1 MAKKSCQSRCVNDQR
16 EPAFKGDPMF
26 YRILA
31 SGLGLMM
38 VSSVIG
44 AIFLTYVGK
53 DVPQL
58 LTMMGTFSIGIIT
71 GLLAAPR

>member
-1 MAKKSCQSRCVNDQR
+1 
-16 EPAFKGDPMF
+16 MF

-38 VSSVIG
+38 VSCVIG

-58 LTMMGTFSIGIIT
+58 LTMMGTLSIGIIT